1 MEGPLY
7 NSRLSM
13 VNFYKEQLRKFDKI
27 GIGNF
32 TEYDIKVTDA
42 LINITRKR
50 LSQLSST
57 YDTKLTPAAE
67 RWRKRKEKSKNGVR
81 IIKNIRKQPNIL

>member
-7 NSRLSM
+7 NSKLSM
-13 VNFYKEQLRKFDKI
+13 VNFYKEQLKKFHQI

-32 TEYDIKVTDA
+32 TEHDVKVTDE

-50 LSQLSST
+50 LAQLSIIYNAS
-57 YDTKLTPAAE
+57 LTPAAE
-67 RWRKRKEKSKNGVR
+67 RWRIRREEAHNGVR
-81 IIKNIRKQPNIL
+81 IVKDIRKQSNTL

>member
-67 RWRKRKEKSKNGVR
+67 RWRKRRERSKNVR